1 MTSVHRHETIKL
13 MNTSLRS
20 FARRHDHRV
29 VAGVAG
35 GFADRFGV
43 DPLVMRGALVVL
55 SFAGGLGPILYMV
68 GFVASHEPD
77 AESDAECADA
87 TPVDQR
93 RNLSVGLITLG
104 LALLVRSTGLW
115 LGDAFMVALF
125 VVVSG
130 VVVLGAVVLGA
141 VRPQE
146 QSGVWG
152 SLPVSQLADV
162 VSGRH
167 ARTRIWMGAALI
179 AFGLI
184 LVGAGRNVSSG
195 LRVGV
200 FATALTILGVALLLG
215 PWLAGAAQDVAQERR
230 QRIRSE
236 EREAMAAHLHDS
248 VLQTLALIQRSA
260 DDPRR
265 TVTLARR
272 QERELRE
279 WLYGG
284 SGSHEATVAAE
295 VRAVAHEVEVLY
307 DMRIDVV
314 VVGDRALTDEL
325 RALTSAL
332 REACVNAAKH
342 SGGTEASVFVE
353 VGADTVEAFVR
364 DRGRGFDRA
373 ASSGDRH
380 GITESIEARLDR
392 VGGTAVI
399 ESTVGEGTEVHLSV
413 PAGLA

>member
-1 MTSVHRHETIKL
+1 ML
-13 MNTSLRS
+13 
-20 FARRHDHRV
+20 
-29 VAGVAG
+29 AGVAG

-43 DPLVMRGALVVL
+43 DPVVVRGALVVL
-55 SFAGGLGPILYMV
+55 SFAGGLGPLLYLV
-68 GFVASHEPD
+68 GFFTSHEPPD
-77 AESDAECADA
+77 DPDVR

-104 LALLVRSTGLW
+104 VALLVRSTGLW
-115 LGDAFMVALF
+115 LGDAFMVPLF

-130 VVVLGAVVLGA
+130 LAVLGAVG
-141 VRPQE
+141 
-146 QSGVWG
+146 
-152 SLPVSQLADV
+152 LADV
-162 VSGRH
+162 VAGRH
-167 ARTRIWMGAALI
+167 ARTRIWAGAALI
-179 AFGLI
+179 ALGLI

-200 FATALTILGVALLLG
+200 FATALTIIGVAVLLG
-215 PWLAGAAQDVAQERR
+215 PWLARAAQTVAEERR

-265 TVTLARR
+265 TVTLARG

-284 SGSHEATVAAE
+284 SGSRESTVSAE
-295 VRAVAHEVEVLY
+295 VRAVADHVESLY

-314 VVGDRALTDEL
+314 VVGDRPMTDEL
-325 RALTSAL
+325 RALSSAL

-342 SGGTEASVFVE
+342 SGESEVSVFVE
-353 VGADTVEAFVR
+353 VLPDTVEAFVR

-373 ASSGDRH
+373 AAAPDRH
-380 GITESIEARLDR
+380 GISESIVARLER

-399 ESTVGEGTEVHLSV
+399 DSMVGDGTEVHLSV
-413 PAGLA
+413 PAGLL